1 VNLKNKNL
9 SLNEKSKTIKKN
21 NTFFLRRIFE
31 NLKIFSIFKFFTNKR
46 KMIKEKESDS
56 YSIGEKDRENINVQ
70 NSSSAIS
77 KVIDSETDINNKIE
91 KNNNKDTKLEKE
103 MHKQKQKQ
111 KQKDILDAD
120 KSYSANIY
128 HFWRSNSNPIES
140 GYGSTVN
147 SEINTEN
154 NITEN
159 NEVNLKSTSNSL
171 TSLNRV
177 LLSESY
183 PQSNK
188 TKNFNSLS
196 NIYSKNSKNKIPKY
210 LSDTSLKYNK
220 KSSNKAYKAVA
231 WKYYNYNK
239 PTSSNSND
247 FNNYKDLLIN
257 TKEAYSSS
265 KFIIPKKNVE
275 VKRNIMSPKSDDE
288 LINEINE
295 KIKNSLILDDDQTK
309 FKEPKR
315 EYYNELLYDGK
326 LIDEKIKKILENKN
340 KNFPKLSDEIY
351 DVIDY
356 ATGPGLEDEVLTEKF
371 NIPIKRH
378 DIRSLIDGEWLNDEI
393 INFYGQLIMERSAN
407 TSNKYP
413 SIYFFN
419 TFFFSTLRDI
429 GYRGVRRWTKKVNLF
444 QYDYVIIPIHLG
456 YHWVCSAINF
466 KKKRFEYYDSLHGG
480 PGDALRMLRDYIQ
493 NESKDKNNYD
503 MDLSDWEDYC
513 PKDIPSQLNG
523 YDCGVFTLLFAEY
536 LSRKENFDF
545 TQNHMKYMR
554 KKIIYEILSMKLLIT

>member
-1 VNLKNKNL
+1 MNQRSNVNLKNKNL

-210 LSDTSLKYNK
+210 LSDTSLKY
-220 KSSNKAYKAVA
+220 VI
-231 WKYYNYNK
+231 YY
-239 PTSSNSND
+239 
-247 FNNYKDLLIN
+247 FILI
-257 TKEAYSSS
+257 
-265 KFIIPKKNVE
+265 
-275 VKRNIMSPKSDDE
+275 
-288 LINEINE
+288 
-295 KIKNSLILDDDQTK
+295 ILFLVYFYK
-309 FKEPKR
+309 FK
-315 EYYNELLYDGK
+315 
-326 LIDEKIKKILENKN
+326 
-340 KNFPKLSDEIY
+340 
-351 DVIDY
+351 
-356 ATGPGLEDEVLTEKF
+356 
-371 NIPIKRH
+371 
-378 DIRSLIDGEWLNDEI
+378 
-393 INFYGQLIMERSAN
+393 
-407 TSNKYP
+407 
-413 SIYFFN
+413 
-419 TFFFSTLRDI
+419 
-429 GYRGVRRWTKKVNLF
+429 
-444 QYDYVIIPIHLG
+444 
-456 YHWVCSAINF
+456 
-466 KKKRFEYYDSLHGG
+466 
-480 PGDALRMLRDYIQ
+480 
-493 NESKDKNNYD
+493 
-503 MDLSDWEDYC
+503 
-513 PKDIPSQLNG
+513 
-523 YDCGVFTLLFAEY
+523 
-536 LSRKENFDF
+536 
-545 TQNHMKYMR
+545 
-554 KKIIYEILSMKLLIT
+554 